1 MSIKERI
8 REQNNLISK
17 VATERRAGGET
28 QVVQHMP
35 SKCKALTP
43 IILHN

>member
-1 MSIKERI
+1 MSIKEKI

-17 VATERRAGGET
+17 VATERRAGGGT

-35 SKCKALTP
+35 TKCKALKP
-43 IILHN
+43 ITFHN